1 MPSRSSRVVCLVAVS
16 LVLAGAAGC
25 GTGVGSSAREESP
38 SSIVPS
44 STTSTSV
51 IAGCPPGC
59 SLPSDF
65 DAITALASTATQVS
79 IITVTAQGSRTDAV
93 LQGDINHL
101 AYSSG
106 ELDLTKLAGFP
117 ANPAIGTSYV
127 VFTSYDR
134 GGACLSAIFTYDAK
148 RQVAKFSVSFDG
160 YVSDKILLRAE
171 PVTIPNTISL
181 YQLRRRLSP
190 TGGPTYPTNTSES
203 LCPGP

>member
-1 MPSRSSRVVCLVAVS
+1 MPSRRSRIVCLMTVS

-25 GTGVGSSAREESP
+25 GAGVVSAAGGESAT
-38 SSIVPS
+38 SMS
-44 STTSTSV
+44 STTSTPA

-59 SLPSDF
+59 SLPSDY

-79 IITVTAQGSRTDAV
+79 IFTVTAQGNRTNTI
-93 LQGDINHL
+93 LQGNVNHL
-101 AYSSG
+101 VYSPGS
-106 ELDLTKLAGFP
+106 LDLTKLAGFP
-117 ANPAIGTSYV
+117 AHPPTGTSFV

-134 GGACLSAIFTYDAK
+134 GGACLSAIFTLDPK
-148 RQVAKFSVSFDG
+148 RQVATFSESFDG
-160 YVSDKILLRAE
+160 YDPDQILLKGG
-171 PVTIPNTISL
+171 PVTIPNTMSL